1 MFCFNFHLKNLE
13 ELYLYSNKIKKLH
26 SYILSDLKNNK
37 HHSIKLQRSY
47 NKYGAEAFEYLVI
60 YESLDYETAVNLEL
74 AMIKAFYGK
83 MLLNSSANSKG
94 FYKGYKHTSESRA
107 KISKALLG
115 NKYTLGYKHTEEAK
129 QKQRNASKGNPT
141 RFKPLSAYIKDGI
154 TYLGSIEASIKT
166 NIPRTTL
173 YEIDDTHKI
182 IVLATILF
190 LFFSDNKVRNYV
202 MTILVVIFGD
212 MLKTQAG
219 GISKI
224 GLVAYSVVYGLS
236 LFVLVNLI
244 EIVIDKYL

>member
-1 MFCFNFHLKNLE
+1 MIGVYVIKC
-13 ELYLYSNKIKKLH
+13 KINDRFYVGVSKDIKARWNEH
-26 SYILSDLKNNK
+26 KSDLKNNK

-107 KISKALLG
+107 KISKSLLG

-173 YEIDDTHKI
+173 MKHAK
-182 IVLATILF
+182 L
-190 LFFSDNKVRNYV
+190 NKNGWSCTRLN
-202 MTILVVIFGD
+202 
-212 MLKTQAG
+212 
-219 GISKI
+219 SWR
-224 GLVAYSVVYGLS
+224 
-236 LFVLVNLI
+236 
-244 EIVIDKYL
+244 

>member
-1 MFCFNFHLKNLE
+1 MIGVYVIKC
-13 ELYLYSNKIKKLH
+13 KINDRFYVGVSKDIKARWNEH
-26 SYILSDLKNNK
+26 KSDLKNNK

-173 YEIDDTHKI
+173 MKHAK
-182 IVLATILF
+182 L
-190 LFFSDNKVRNYV
+190 NKNGWSCTRLN
-202 MTILVVIFGD
+202 
-212 MLKTQAG
+212 
-219 GISKI
+219 SWR
-224 GLVAYSVVYGLS
+224 
-236 LFVLVNLI
+236 
-244 EIVIDKYL
+244 

>member
-1 MFCFNFHLKNLE
+1 MIGVYVIKC
-13 ELYLYSNKIKKLH
+13 KINDRFYVGVSKDIKARWNEH
-26 SYILSDLKNNK
+26 KSDLKNNK

-141 RFKPLSAYIKDGI
+141 RFKPLSAYIKDGN

-173 YEIDDTHKI
+173 MKHAK
-182 IVLATILF
+182 L
-190 LFFSDNKVRNYV
+190 NKNGWSCTRLNHGV
-202 MTILVVIFGD
+202 
-212 MLKTQAG
+212 
-219 GISKI
+219 
-224 GLVAYSVVYGLS
+224 
-236 LFVLVNLI
+236 
-244 EIVIDKYL
+244 

>member
-1 MFCFNFHLKNLE
+1 MIGVYVIKC
-13 ELYLYSNKIKKLH
+13 KINDRFYVGVSKDIKARWNEH
-26 SYILSDLKNNK
+26 KSDLKNNK

-141 RFKPLSAYIKDGI
+141 RFKPSNAYIKDGV

-173 YEIDDTHKI
+173 MKHAK
-182 IVLATILF
+182 F
-190 LFFSDNKVRNYV
+190 NKNGWSCTRLNTGV
-202 MTILVVIFGD
+202 
-212 MLKTQAG
+212 
-219 GISKI
+219 
-224 GLVAYSVVYGLS
+224 
-236 LFVLVNLI
+236 
-244 EIVIDKYL
+244 

>member
-1 MFCFNFHLKNLE
+1 MIGVYVIKC
-13 ELYLYSNKIKKLH
+13 KINDRFYVGVSKDIKARWNEH
-26 SYILSDLKNNK
+26 KSDLKNNK

-141 RFKPLSAYIKDGI
+141 RFKPLTAYIKDGI

-173 YEIDDTHKI
+173 MKHAK
-182 IVLATILF
+182 L
-190 LFFSDNKVRNYV
+190 NKNGWSCTRLN
-202 MTILVVIFGD
+202 
-212 MLKTQAG
+212 
-219 GISKI
+219 SWR
-224 GLVAYSVVYGLS
+224 
-236 LFVLVNLI
+236 
-244 EIVIDKYL
+244 

>member
-1 MFCFNFHLKNLE
+1 MIGVYVIKC
-13 ELYLYSNKIKKLH
+13 KINDRFYVGVSKDIKARWNEH
-26 SYILSDLKNNK
+26 KSDLKNNK

-94 FYKGYKHTSESRA
+94 FYKGYKHTLESRA
-107 KISKALLG
+107 KISKALIG

-173 YEIDDTHKI
+173 IKHAK
-182 IVLATILF
+182 L
-190 LFFSDNKVRNYV
+190 NKNGWSCTRLN
-202 MTILVVIFGD
+202 
-212 MLKTQAG
+212 
-219 GISKI
+219 SWR
-224 GLVAYSVVYGLS
+224 
-236 LFVLVNLI
+236 
-244 EIVIDKYL
+244 